1 MTSSIREYHQQFQS
15 GRATP
20 RDVIEES
27 IARIEA
33 RNSELNAF
41 ISVDWARARREADE
55 ASERYRT
62 GLIRGVLDGVPV
74 GLKDLFN
81 TQGIATTAASKIL
94 LKNVPNDDAA
104 VVSQLHLAGANTRLG
119 KLNLHEFAFS
129 PTGTAS
135 YFGPMKNPHDPTRMA
150 GGSSGGS
157 GIAVATRMVTTALGT
172 DTGGSVRIPAAFC
185 GIYGLKPTYDGL
197 SRHGVIPLSWTL
209 DHVGILADSLDNLAV
224 MSTCLGFKD
233 PDLTGSESF
242 GFPDMRV
249 LWLQDDMWDPLDE
262 VVQNSMRQVIQ
273 RMIGMG
279 IDIVPGDLP
288 RAGEIRASQQVILG
302 SEAANYHWL
311 WLQNQPEDYQ
321 PDVRERL
328 TTRASFLAIH
338 YIEALRRRQELIMFY
353 RDTVFRDVAFI
364 VSPTVPIRPPKLEVD
379 QVNGIDVRQVLTVW
393 TAPFN
398 LLGLPAVTL
407 PVGRPEEGMGLQI
420 VAPWGEE
427 RRLLQFAA
435 SVHGGYRG

>member
-185 GIYGLKPTYDGL
+185 GIYGLKPTYDRL

-209 DHVGILADSLDNLAV
+209 YMAVAGDVVVPVITHVMMDTTA
-224 MSTCLGFKD
+224 M
-233 PDLTGSESF
+233 
-242 GFPDMRV
+242 
-249 LWLQDDMWDPLDE
+249 
-262 VVQNSMRQVIQ
+262 VVNFA
-273 RMIGMG
+273 
-279 IDIVPGDLP
+279 P
-288 RAGEIRASQQVILG
+288 
-302 SEAANYHWL
+302 NHW
-311 WLQNQPEDYQ
+311 
-321 PDVRERL
+321 VREGFM
-328 TTRASFLAIH
+328 A
-338 YIEALRRRQELIMFY
+338 AL
-353 RDTVFRDVAFI
+353 
-364 VSPTVPIRPPKLEVD
+364 
-379 QVNGIDVRQVLTVW
+379 
-393 TAPFN
+393 
-398 LLGLPAVTL
+398 
-407 PVGRPEEGMGLQI
+407 I
-420 VAPWGEE
+420 VAVLIWAVVRSWWEDWRTTSRDLE
-427 RRLLQFAA
+427 
-435 SVHGGYRG
+435 